1 MTINAKTSVY
11 CVIGDPISHSLS
23 PNIHNAAFKRLKLNS
38 VYLAFKVQKEFLVEA
53 VKGLKSIGVKGFNV
67 TIPHKVSIIPLL
79 DKLDPLAEK
88 IGAVNTVK
96 NVDGKL
102 VGYNTDGEGVLKAF
116 EVEDVSLKN
125 KKVVMVGAGGAA
137 RALAFTFANHAKE
150 IVILN
155 RTEEKALELAS
166 SISRSYNLPVKGL
179 KLNMENLS
187 LELKDAEVVVNATSV
202 GMHPNI
208 DETPIPKNLIKPEMV
223 VFDVVY
229 RPIKTRLLKEAKQVG
244 AKTINGLAML
254 VFQAVKAFEI
264 WTGLTPPID
273 AMFRAALRGL
283 KG

>member
-1 MTINAKTSVY
+1 LTINAKTSVY

-102 VGYNTDGEGVLKAF
+102 IGYNTDGEGVLKAF

>member
-1 MTINAKTSVY
+1 MNAKTSVY

-102 VGYNTDGEGVLKAF
+102 IGYNTDGEGVLKAF